1 MPTFFDSTADAAEA
15 SEALR
20 GLAHA
25 SRGFDQPAE
34 MYGVIGDLS
43 SGMRSLRQ
51 SLNQIA
57 DVHERKAAHA
67 FNDAG
72 SHEAGVR
79 DAFAAAEELRQAAN
93 LVDRAHDRLAE
104 GFIAAGRI
112 AWHPEPAVE
121 EAAPSRWVS
130 VVFLQGEEAA
140 RPWRILGELGHVNA
154 VDFLAQWDY
163 GDETTQA
170 ALENGYVYDEPGE
183 GTNDRVAISGD
194 YALVVNPHVGYL
206 SLLRRYTEPRAEP
219 QDTEQIEPEP
229 VQGGPELLVSYSLP
243 GAPERADVPAAKRDG
258 SWFEPAK
265 ITAVKQSR
273 GLVL

>member
-25 SRGFDQPAE
+25 SRTFDQPAQ

-51 SLNQIA
+51 VLDQIA
-57 DVHERKAAHA
+57 GVHERKAAHA
-67 FNDAG
+67 FNDDG
-72 SHEAGVR
+72 NHEAGVR
-79 DAFAAAEELRQAAN
+79 DALAAAEELHQAAN
-93 LVDRAHDRLAE
+93 LVDRAYHRLAE

-112 AWHPEPAVE
+112 AWHPDPAVE
-121 EAAPSRWVS
+121 QAPPSRWIN
-130 VVFLQGEEAA
+130 VVFLQGDEAD
-140 RPWRILGELGHVNA
+140 RPLRILGELGHVDA
-154 VDFLAQWDY
+154 VDYLAQWDY

-183 GTNDRVAISGD
+183 GTNDQVAISGD
-194 YALVVNPHVGYL
+194 YALVINPHLGYV
-206 SLLRRYTEPRAEP
+206 SLLRRYTDPDAEA
-219 QDTEQIEPEP
+219 QEADQT
-229 VQGGPELLVSYSLP
+229 GPSPMRDGSELLVSYSSP
-243 GAPERADVPAAKRDG
+243 GAPKRTDLPASKLDG

-265 ITAVKQSR
+265 IAAVKQAR
-273 GLVL
+273 GLGL

>member
-1 MPTFFDSTADAAEA
+1 
-15 SEALR
+15 
-20 GLAHA
+20 
-25 SRGFDQPAE
+25 

-51 SLNQIA
+51 ALDQIA

-67 FNDAG
+67 FNDDG

-79 DAFAAAEELRQAAN
+79 DALAAAEELRQAAN
-93 LVDRAHDRLAE
+93 LVDRAYDRLAE

-112 AWHPEPAVE
+112 AWRLDPVTE
-121 EAAPSRWVS
+121 EAAPSRWVN
-130 VVFLQGEEAA
+130 VVFLQGEEAD
-140 RPWRILGELGHVNA
+140 RPLRILGELGHVDA
-154 VDFLAQWDY
+154 VDYLAQWDY

-183 GTNDRVAISGD
+183 GTNDRVALSGD
-194 YALVVNPHVGYL
+194 YALVINPHVGYV
-206 SLLRRYTEPRAEP
+206 SLLRRYTEPETEP
-219 QDTEQIEPEP
+219 QDVEP
-229 VQGGPELLVSYSLP
+229 VGPSPVQAGPEVLVSYSLP
-243 GAPERADVPAAKRDG
+243 GAPERADVPTAKRDG

-265 ITAVKQSR
+265 IAAVKQAR

>member
-25 SRGFDQPAE
+25 SRTFDQPAQ

-51 SLNQIA
+51 VLDQIA

-67 FNDAG
+67 FNDDG
-72 SHEAGVR
+72 NHEAGVR
-79 DAFAAAEELRQAAN
+79 DALAAAEELHQAAN
-93 LVDRAHDRLAE
+93 LVDRAYDRLAE

-121 EAAPSRWVS
+121 EAVPSRWVS
-130 VVFLQGEEAA
+130 VVFLQGDEAD
-140 RPWRILGELGHVNA
+140 RPLRILGELGHVDA
-154 VDFLAQWDY
+154 VDYLAQWDY
-163 GDETTQA
+163 GDETTHA
-170 ALENGYVYDEPGE
+170 ALENGYVYGEPGE
-183 GTNDRVAISGD
+183 GTNDQVAISGD
-194 YALVVNPHVGYL
+194 YALVINPHIGYV
-206 SLLRRYTEPRAEP
+206 SLLRRYTEP
-219 QDTEQIEPEP
+219 DTE
-229 VQGGPELLVSYSLP
+229 VQDAERAGPSPTRDGPELLVSYSSP
-243 GAPERADVPAAKRDG
+243 GAPKRADLPTSKSDG

-265 ITAVKQSR
+265 ITAVKQAR
-273 GLVL
+273 GLGL